1 MKALLLILLFL
12 SQIFAC
18 DLCSTYTSVAH
29 IKTTL
34 ITDQDKNETTIIGLN
49 FNLKFSKNYSDLM
62 LQISDRNADND
73 LNKEELLKASKGV
86 KEFFEG
92 KRFIESII
100 FKQANGKAQL
110 IEPRLKDFIF
120 TFENKELGAY
130 IKLDI
135 EKQVIESG
143 ENVILNINQSK
154 EFFIFAFI
162 PQEPQQLNEKL
173 SFLSTAPLTK
183 QQIATEHNNF
193 IIFPNDKIKDFQA
206 TLIKVKKP
214 IEEMP
219 KDQNVFSKQTSN
231 YLNQLKTTLKEN
243 NTNPSST
250 SILLVIAF
258 SFLYGFFHAAGPGH
272 AKTLTFSL
280 FAATGESYLKALK
293 FALQVGILH
302 TLGAFILVSL
312 IVLSVGE
319 AITFL
324 GGDVVEI
331 ATKVSGGLIVL
342 IALFMLLKMFIKK
355 SKKYSWNPHPDRCDC
370 AACIRLKAP
379 ESFSGRKWLV
389 SACASLVPC
398 PGTVLVFLLAF
409 EVGNYSLGLL
419 SGIAMSLGMAVVIF
433 ISAIFGSKM
442 NVYGSKLLKNYDY
455 IRFLAI
461 AIMLIIGGSMIV
473 AI

>member
-1 MKALLLILLFL
+1 MKLLLFL
-12 SQIFAC
+12 VLFISQILAC
-18 DLCSTYTSVAH
+18 DLCSASTPVAH
-29 IKTTL
+29 IKTSL
-34 ITDQDKNETTIIGLN
+34 IMDKDEVTEVNFDLN
-49 FNLKFSKNYSDLM
+49 FSKNYSDLIV
-62 LQISDRNADND
+62 QISDKNMDGD
-73 LNKEELLKASKGV
+73 LDQNELIKASKEI

-92 KRFIESII
+92 KRFVENII
-100 FKQANGKAQL
+100 FKESDKKSQL
-110 IEPRLKDFIF
+110 IEPRLENFIL
-120 TFENKELGAY
+120 TFEDKQLGANL
-130 IKLDI
+130 KLDI
-135 EKQVIESG
+135 GKKEIKENEKI
-143 ENVILNINQSK
+143 ILNINQSK

-162 PQEPQQLNEKL
+162 PQEPQQLNDKL

-193 IIFPNDKIKDFQA
+193 IILPNDQIKNFQA
-206 TLIKVKKP
+206 TLIKTKKP
-214 IEEMP
+214 IEEIQ

-243 NTNPSST
+243 NSNPNLT
-250 SILLVIAF
+250 SILLVIIS

-342 IALFMLLKMFIKK
+342 IALFMLLKMLIKK

-370 AACIRLKAP
+370 AACTRLKAP
-379 ESFSGRKWLV
+379 ESFSGRKWLAA
-389 SACASLVPC
+389 ACASLVPC

-461 AIMLIIGGSMIV
+461 TIMLIIGGSMIV

>member
-1 MKALLLILLFL
+1 MKLLLFL
-12 SQIFAC
+12 VLFISQILAC
-18 DLCSTYTSVAH
+18 DLCSASTPVAH
-29 IKTTL
+29 IKTSL
-34 ITDQDKNETTIIGLN
+34 IMDKDEVTEVNFDLN
-49 FNLKFSKNYSDLM
+49 FSKNYSDLIV
-62 LQISDRNADND
+62 QISDKNMDGD
-73 LNKEELLKASKGV
+73 LDQNELIKASKEI

-92 KRFIESII
+92 KRFVENII
-100 FKQANGKAQL
+100 FKESDKKSQL
-110 IEPRLKDFIF
+110 IEPRLENFIL
-120 TFENKELGAY
+120 TFEDKQLGANLKFDIGKKE
-130 IKLDI
+130 IKEN
-135 EKQVIESG
+135 EKI
-143 ENVILNINQSK
+143 ILNINQSK

-162 PQEPQQLNEKL
+162 PQEPQQLNDKL

-461 AIMLIIGGSMIV
+461 AIMLIVGGSMIV

>member
-1 MKALLLILLFL
+1 MKLLLFL
-12 SQIFAC
+12 VLFISQILAC
-18 DLCSTYTSVAH
+18 DLCSASTPVAH
-29 IKTTL
+29 IKTSL
-34 ITDQDKNETTIIGLN
+34 IMDKDEVTEVNFDLN
-49 FNLKFSKNYSDLM
+49 FSKNYSDLIV
-62 LQISDRNADND
+62 QISDKNMDGD
-73 LNKEELLKASKGV
+73 LDQNELIKASKEI

-92 KRFIESII
+92 KRFVENII
-100 FKQANGKAQL
+100 FKESDKKSQL
-110 IEPRLKDFIF
+110 IEPRLENFIL
-120 TFENKELGAY
+120 TFEDKQLGANLKFDIGKKE
-130 IKLDI
+130 IKEN
-135 EKQVIESG
+135 EKI
-143 ENVILNINQSK
+143 ILNINQSK

-162 PQEPQQLNEKL
+162 PQEPQQLNDKL

-193 IIFPNDKIKDFQA
+193 IILPNDKIKDFQA
-206 TLIKVKKP
+206 ALIKVKKP
-214 IEEMP
+214 IEEIP

-370 AACIRLKAP
+370 VACTRLKAP
-379 ESFSGRKWLV
+379 ESFSGRKWLAA
-389 SACASLVPC
+389 ACASLVPC

-419 SGIAMSLGMAVVIF
+419 SGVAMSLGMAVVIF
-433 ISAIFGSKM
+433 ISAVFGSKM
-442 NVYGSKLLKNYDY
+442 NICGSKILKNYDY

-461 AIMLIIGGSMIV
+461 IIMLIVGGSMIV

>member
-1 MKALLLILLFL
+1 MKLLLFL
-12 SQIFAC
+12 VLFISQILAC
-18 DLCSTYTSVAH
+18 DLCSASTPVAH
-29 IKTTL
+29 IKTSL
-34 ITDQDKNETTIIGLN
+34 IMDKDEVTEVNFDLN
-49 FNLKFSKNYSDLM
+49 FSKNYSDLIV
-62 LQISDRNADND
+62 QISDKNMDGD
-73 LNKEELLKASKGV
+73 LDQNELIKASKEI

-92 KRFIESII
+92 KRFVENII
-100 FKQANGKAQL
+100 FKENDEKSQL
-110 IEPRLKDFIF
+110 IEPRLENFIL
-120 TFENKELGAY
+120 TFKNKQLGANLKFDIGRKE
-130 IKLDI
+130 IKEN
-135 EKQVIESG
+135 EKI
-143 ENVILNINQSK
+143 ILNINQSK

-461 AIMLIIGGSMIV
+461 AIMLIVGGSMIV

>member
-1 MKALLLILLFL
+1 MKLLLFL
-12 SQIFAC
+12 VLFISQILAC
-18 DLCSTYTSVAH
+18 DLCSASTPVVH
-29 IKTTL
+29 IKTSL
-34 ITDQDKNETTIIGLN
+34 IMDKDGVTEVNFDLN
-49 FNLKFSKNYSDLM
+49 FSKNYSDLIT
-62 LQISDRNADND
+62 QISDKNMDGD
-73 LNKEELLKASKGV
+73 LDQNELIKASEGI

-92 KRFIESII
+92 KRFIENII
-100 FKQANGKAQL
+100 FKENDEKSQL
-110 IEPRLKDFIF
+110 IEPRLKNFIL
-120 TFENKELGAY
+120 TFKDKQLGANLKFDVGRKE
-130 IKLDI
+130 IKED
-135 EKQVIESG
+135 EKIV
-143 ENVILNINQSK
+143 LNINQSK

-162 PQEPQQLNEKL
+162 PQEPQQLNDKL
-173 SFLSTAPLTK
+173 SFLSTVPLTK
-183 QQIATEHNNF
+183 QQIATQHNNF
-193 IIFPNDKIKDFQA
+193 IILPNDKIKDFQA
-206 TLIKVKKP
+206 TLIKTQKP

-219 KDQNVFSKQTSN
+219 KDQNIFSKQTAS
-231 YLNQLKTTLKEN
+231 YLNQLKAMLKEN
-243 NTNPSST
+243 NSNPNST

-280 FAATGESYLKALK
+280 FAATGENYLKALK

-312 IVLSVGE
+312 IVLSVGR

-324 GGDVVEI
+324 GGDTVEI

-342 IALFMLLKMFIKK
+342 IAMFMLLKMFIKK

-370 AACIRLKAP
+370 VACTRLKAP
-379 ESFSGRKWLV
+379 ESFSGRKWLAA
-389 SACASLVPC
+389 ACASLVPC

-433 ISAIFGSKM
+433 ISAVLGRKM
-442 NVYGSKLLKNYDY
+442 NVCGNKILKNYNY

-461 AIMLIIGGSMIV
+461 IIMLIIGGSMIV
-473 AI
+473 AM

>member
-1 MKALLLILLFL
+1 MDGDLDQNELI
-12 SQIFAC
+12 
-18 DLCSTYTSVAH
+18 
-29 IKTTL
+29 
-34 ITDQDKNETTIIGLN
+34 
-49 FNLKFSKNYSDLM
+49 
-62 LQISDRNADND
+62 
-73 LNKEELLKASKGV
+73 KASKEI

-92 KRFIESII
+92 KRFIENII
-100 FKQANGKAQL
+100 FKESNEKSQL
-110 IEPRLKDFIF
+110 IEPRMENFIL
-120 TFENKELGAY
+120 TFEDKQLGANLKFDIGKKE
-130 IKLDI
+130 IKEN
-135 EKQVIESG
+135 EKI
-143 ENVILNINQSK
+143 ILNINQSK

-162 PQEPQQLNEKL
+162 PQEPQQLNDKL

-193 IIFPNDKIKDFQA
+193 IILPNDKIKDFQA
-206 TLIKVKKP
+206 TLIKTKKS
-214 IEEMP
+214 IEEIP

-243 NTNPSST
+243 NSNPNLT
-250 SILLVIAF
+250 SILLVIIS
-258 SFLYGFFHAAGPGH
+258 SFLYGFFHATGPGH

-280 FAATGESYLKALK
+280 FAATGENYLKALK

-331 ATKVSGGLIVL
+331 ATKVSGVLIVL
-342 IALFMLLKMFIKK
+342 IALFMLLKLFIKK

-370 AACIRLKAP
+370 AACTKLKAP
-379 ESFSGRKWLV
+379 ESFSGRKWLAA
-389 SACASLVPC
+389 ACASLVPC

-433 ISAIFGSKM
+433 ISAVFGSRM
-442 NVYGSKLLKNYDY
+442 NVCGSKLLKNYNY
-455 IRFLAI
+455 VRFLAI
-461 AIMLIIGGSMIV
+461 IIMLIIGGSMIV
-473 AI
+473 AM

>member
-1 MKALLLILLFL
+1 MKLLLFL
-12 SQIFAC
+12 VLFISQTLAC
-18 DLCSTYTSVAH
+18 DLCSASTPVAH
-29 IKTTL
+29 IKTLL
-34 ITDQDKNETTIIGLN
+34 IMDKDKVTEVNFDLN
-49 FNLKFSKNYSDLM
+49 FSKNYSDLIT
-62 LQISDRNADND
+62 QISDKNMDGD
-73 LNKEELLKASKGV
+73 LDQNELIKASKEI

-92 KRFIESII
+92 KRFIENII
-100 FKQANGKAQL
+100 FKESNEKSQL
-110 IEPRLKDFIF
+110 IEPRMENFIL
-120 TFENKELGAY
+120 TFEDKQLGANLKFDIGKKE
-130 IKLDI
+130 IKEN
-135 EKQVIESG
+135 EKI
-143 ENVILNINQSK
+143 ILNINQSK

-162 PQEPQQLNEKL
+162 PQEPQQLNDKL

-193 IIFPNDKIKDFQA
+193 IILPNDKIKDFQA
-206 TLIKVKKP
+206 TLIKTKKS
-214 IEEMP
+214 IEEIP

-243 NTNPSST
+243 NSNPNLT
-250 SILLVIAF
+250 SILLVIIS

-280 FAATGESYLKALK
+280 FAATGENYLKAFK

-370 AACIRLKAP
+370 VACTRLKAP
-379 ESFSGRKWLV
+379 ESFSGRKWLAA
-389 SACASLVPC
+389 ACASLVPC

-433 ISAIFGSKM
+433 ISAVLGSKM
-442 NVYGSKLLKNYDY
+442 NICGSKILKNYDY
-455 IRFLAI
+455 VRFLAI
-461 AIMLIIGGSMIV
+461 VIMLIVGGSMIV
-473 AI
+473 AM

>member
-1 MKALLLILLFL
+1 MKLLLFL
-12 SQIFAC
+12 VLFISQILAC
-18 DLCSTYTSVAH
+18 DLCSASTPVAH
-29 IKTTL
+29 IKTSL
-34 ITDQDKNETTIIGLN
+34 IMDKDEVTEVNFDLN
-49 FNLKFSKNYSDLM
+49 FSKNYSDLIV
-62 LQISDRNADND
+62 QISDKNMDGD
-73 LNKEELLKASKGV
+73 LDQNELIKASKEI

-92 KRFIESII
+92 KRFVENII
-100 FKQANGKAQL
+100 FKESDKKSQL
-110 IEPRLKDFIF
+110 IEPRLENFIL
-120 TFENKELGAY
+120 TFEDKQLGANLKFDIGKKE
-130 IKLDI
+130 IKEN
-135 EKQVIESG
+135 EKI
-143 ENVILNINQSK
+143 ILNINQSK

-162 PQEPQQLNEKL
+162 PQEPQQLNDKL
-173 SFLSTAPLTK
+173 SFLSTALLTK

-193 IIFPNDKIKDFQA
+193 IILPNDQIKNFQA
-206 TLIKVKKP
+206 TLIKTKKP
-214 IEEMP
+214 IEEIQ

-243 NTNPSST
+243 NSNPNLT
-250 SILLVIAF
+250 SILLVIIS

-342 IALFMLLKMFIKK
+342 IALFMLLKMLIKK

-370 AACIRLKAP
+370 AACTRLKAP
-379 ESFSGRKWLV
+379 ESFSGRKWLAA
-389 SACASLVPC
+389 ACASLVPC

-433 ISAIFGSKM
+433 ISAVLGSKM
-442 NVYGSKLLKNYDY
+442 NICGNKILKNYNY

-461 AIMLIIGGSMIV
+461 TIMLIIGGSMIV

>member
-1 MKALLLILLFL
+1 LFI
-12 SQIFAC
+12 SQTLAC
-18 DLCSTYTSVAH
+18 DLCSASTPVAH
-29 IKTTL
+29 IKTSL
-34 ITDQDKNETTIIGLN
+34 IMDKDEATKVNFDLN
-49 FNLKFSKNYSDLM
+49 FSKNYSDLII
-62 LQISDRNADND
+62 QISDKNMDDNLD
-73 LNKEELLKASKGV
+73 QNELIKASEGI

-92 KRFIESII
+92 KRFVENII
-100 FKQANGKAQL
+100 FKENDEKSQL
-110 IEPRLKDFIF
+110 IEPRLKNFIL
-120 TFENKELGAY
+120 TFKDKQLGANLKFDIGRKE
-130 IKLDI
+130 IKEN
-135 EKQVIESG
+135 EKI
-143 ENVILNINQSK
+143 ILNINQSK

-162 PQEPQQLNEKL
+162 PQEPQQLNDKL

-193 IIFPNDKIKDFQA
+193 IILPNDKIKDFQA

-461 AIMLIIGGSMIV
+461 AIMLIVGGSMIV

>member
-1 MKALLLILLFL
+1 M
-12 SQIFAC
+12 
-18 DLCSTYTSVAH
+18 
-29 IKTTL
+29 
-34 ITDQDKNETTIIGLN
+34 
-49 FNLKFSKNYSDLM
+49 
-62 LQISDRNADND
+62 ND
-73 LNKEELLKASKGV
+73 
-86 KEFFEG
+86 
-92 KRFIESII
+92 
-100 FKQANGKAQL
+100 
-110 IEPRLKDFIF
+110 
-120 TFENKELGAY
+120 
-130 IKLDI
+130 
-135 EKQVIESG
+135 
-143 ENVILNINQSK
+143 
-154 EFFIFAFI
+154 
-162 PQEPQQLNEKL
+162 KL

-193 IIFPNDKIKDFQA
+193 IILPNDQIKNFQA
-206 TLIKVKKP
+206 TLIKTKKP
-214 IEEMP
+214 IEEIQ

-461 AIMLIIGGSMIV
+461 AIMLIVGGSMIV

>member
-1 MKALLLILLFL
+1 MKLLLFL
-12 SQIFAC
+12 VLFISQILAC
-18 DLCSTYTSVAH
+18 DLCSASTPVAH
-29 IKTTL
+29 IKTSL
-34 ITDQDKNETTIIGLN
+34 IMDKDEVTEVNFDLN
-49 FNLKFSKNYSDLM
+49 FSKNYSDLIV
-62 LQISDRNADND
+62 QISDKNMDGD
-73 LNKEELLKASKGV
+73 LDQNELIKASKEI

-92 KRFIESII
+92 KRFVENII
-100 FKQANGKAQL
+100 FKESDKKSQL
-110 IEPRLKDFIF
+110 IEPRLENFIL
-120 TFENKELGAY
+120 TFEDKQLGANLKFDIGKKE
-130 IKLDI
+130 IKEN
-135 EKQVIESG
+135 EKI
-143 ENVILNINQSK
+143 ILNINQSK

-162 PQEPQQLNEKL
+162 PQEPQQLNDKL

-193 IIFPNDKIKDFQA
+193 IILPNDQIKNFQA
-206 TLIKVKKP
+206 TLIKTKKP
-214 IEEMP
+214 IEEIQ

-243 NTNPSST
+243 NSNPNLT
-250 SILLVIAF
+250 SILLVIIS

-342 IALFMLLKMFIKK
+342 IALFMLLKMLIKK

-370 AACIRLKAP
+370 AACTRLKAP
-379 ESFSGRKWLV
+379 ESFSGRKWLAA
-389 SACASLVPC
+389 ACASLVPC

-433 ISAIFGSKM
+433 ISAVFGSRM
-442 NVYGSKLLKNYDY
+442 NVCGSKLLKNYNY
-455 IRFLAI
+455 VRFLAI
-461 AIMLIIGGSMIV
+461 IIMLIIGGSMIV
-473 AI
+473 AM

>member
-1 MKALLLILLFL
+1 MKLLLFL
-12 SQIFAC
+12 VLFISQILAC
-18 DLCSTYTSVAH
+18 DLCSASTPVAH
-29 IKTTL
+29 IKTSL
-34 ITDQDKNETTIIGLN
+34 IMDKDEVTEVNFDLN
-49 FNLKFSKNYSDLM
+49 FSKNYSDLIV
-62 LQISDRNADND
+62 QISDKNMDGD
-73 LNKEELLKASKGV
+73 LDQNELIKASKEI

-92 KRFIESII
+92 KRFVENII
-100 FKQANGKAQL
+100 FKESDKKSQL
-110 IEPRLKDFIF
+110 IEPRLENFIL
-120 TFENKELGAY
+120 TFEDKQLGANLKFDIGKKE
-130 IKLDI
+130 IKEN
-135 EKQVIESG
+135 EKI
-143 ENVILNINQSK
+143 ILNINQSK

-162 PQEPQQLNEKL
+162 PQEPQQLNNKL

-193 IIFPNDKIKDFQA
+193 IILPNDKIKDFQA
-206 TLIKVKKP
+206 ALIKVKKP
-214 IEEMP
+214 IEEIP

-461 AIMLIIGGSMIV
+461 AIMLIVGGSMIV
-473 AI
+473 VI

>member
-1 MKALLLILLFL
+1 MKFLLFL
-12 SQIFAC
+12 ILFISHTLAC
-18 DLCSTYTSVAH
+18 DLCSASTPVAH
-29 IKTTL
+29 IKTSL
-34 ITDQDKNETTIIGLN
+34 IMDKDEVIKVNFDLN
-49 FNLKFSKNYSDLM
+49 FSKNYSDLIT
-62 LQISDRNADND
+62 QISDKNMDGNLD
-73 LNKEELLKASKGV
+73 QNELVKASEGI

-92 KRFIESII
+92 KRFVENII
-100 FKQANGKAQL
+100 FKESDKKSQL
-110 IEPRLKDFIF
+110 IEPRLENFILTFKD
-120 TFENKELGAY
+120 KQLGANLKFDVGRKE
-130 IKLDI
+130 IKED
-135 EKQVIESG
+135 EKI
-143 ENVILNINQSK
+143 ILNINQSK

-193 IIFPNDKIKDFQA
+193 IILPNEKIKDFQA
-206 TLIKVKKP
+206 TLVKTKKP
-214 IEEMP
+214 IEEIP

-231 YLNQLKTTLKEN
+231 YLSQLKTTLKEN
-243 NTNPSST
+243 NSNPNLT
-250 SILLVIAF
+250 SILLVIIS

-312 IVLSVGE
+312 IVLSVCE

-342 IALFMLLKMFIKK
+342 IALFMLLKMLIKK
-355 SKKYSWNPHPDRCDC
+355 SKKYSWSPHPDRCDC
-370 AACIRLKAP
+370 AACTRLKAP
-379 ESFSGRKWLV
+379 ESFSGRKWLAA
-389 SACASLVPC
+389 ACASLVPC
-398 PGTVLVFLLAF
+398 PGTVLVFLFAF

-433 ISAIFGSKM
+433 ISAVFGSKM
-442 NVYGSKLLKNYDY
+442 NIYGNKFLQNYDY

-461 AIMLIIGGSMIV
+461 VIMLIVGGSMIV

>member
-1 MKALLLILLFL
+1 MKLLLFL
-12 SQIFAC
+12 VLFISQILAC
-18 DLCSTYTSVAH
+18 DLCSDEVTEVNF
-29 IKTTL
+29 
-34 ITDQDKNETTIIGLN
+34 DLN
-49 FNLKFSKNYSDLM
+49 FSKNYSDLIT
-62 LQISDRNADND
+62 QISDKNMDGD
-73 LNKEELLKASKGV
+73 LDQSELIKASKEI

-92 KRFIESII
+92 KCFVENII
-100 FKQANGKAQL
+100 FKESDKKSQL
-110 IEPRLKDFIF
+110 IEPRLKNFIL
-120 TFENKELGAY
+120 TFKNKQLGANLKFDIGRKE
-130 IKLDI
+130 IKED
-135 EKQVIESG
+135 EKI
-143 ENVILNINQSK
+143 ILNINQSK

-193 IIFPNDKIKDFQA
+193 IILSNDKIKD
-206 TLIKVKKP
+206 
-214 IEEMP
+214 
-219 KDQNVFSKQTSN
+219 SKQTSN

-461 AIMLIIGGSMIV
+461 AIMLIVGGSMIV

>member
-1 MKALLLILLFL
+1 MKLLLFL
-12 SQIFAC
+12 VLFFSQTLAC
-18 DLCSTYTSVAH
+18 DLCSASTPVAH
-29 IKTTL
+29 IKTSL
-34 ITDQDKNETTIIGLN
+34 IMDKDGVTEVNFDLN
-49 FNLKFSKNYSDLM
+49 FSKNYSDLIT
-62 LQISDRNADND
+62 QISDKNMDGNLD
-73 LNKEELLKASKGV
+73 QNELVKASEGI

-92 KRFIESII
+92 KRFVENII
-100 FKQANGKAQL
+100 FKENDEKSQL
-110 IEPRLKDFIF
+110 IEPRLKNFIL
-120 TFENKELGAY
+120 TFKDKQLGANLKFDVGRKE
-130 IKLDI
+130 IKEN
-135 EKQVIESG
+135 EKI
-143 ENVILNINQSK
+143 ILNINQSK

-162 PQEPQQLNEKL
+162 SQEPQQLNDKL
-173 SFLSTAPLTK
+173 SFLSTASLTK

-193 IIFPNDKIKDFQA
+193 IILPNDKIKDFQA

-442 NVYGSKLLKNYDY
+442 NICGNKLLKNYNY

-461 AIMLIIGGSMIV
+461 AIMLIIGGSMVV

>member
-1 MKALLLILLFL
+1 MKLLLFL
-12 SQIFAC
+12 ILFFSQTLAC
-18 DLCSTYTSVAH
+18 DLCSASTPVAH
-29 IKTTL
+29 IKTSLVMNKDEVTE
-34 ITDQDKNETTIIGLN
+34 INFDLN
-49 FNLKFSKNYSDLM
+49 FSKNYSDLIV
-62 LQISDRNADND
+62 QISDKNMDGD
-73 LNKEELLKASKGV
+73 LDQNELIKASKEI

-92 KRFIESII
+92 KRFVENII
-100 FKQANGKAQL
+100 FKESDKKSQL
-110 IEPRLKDFIF
+110 IEPRLENFILTFKD
-120 TFENKELGAY
+120 KQLGANLKFDIGKKE
-130 IKLDI
+130 IKED
-135 EKQVIESG
+135 EKIV
-143 ENVILNINQSK
+143 LNINQSK

-162 PQEPQQLNEKL
+162 PQEPQQLNDKL
-173 SFLSTAPLTK
+173 SFLFTAPLTK

-193 IIFPNDKIKDFQA
+193 IILPNDKIKDFQA
-206 TLIKVKKP
+206 TLIKTKKP

-219 KDQNVFSKQTSN
+219 KDQNIFSKQTSN
-231 YLNQLKTTLKEN
+231 YLSQLKTTLKEN
-243 NTNPSST
+243 NSNPNLT
-250 SILLVIAF
+250 SILLVIIS

-331 ATKVSGGLIVL
+331 ATKVSGVLIVL
-342 IALFMLLKMFIKK
+342 IALFMLLKIFIKK

-370 AACIRLKAP
+370 AACTKLKAP
-379 ESFSGRKWLV
+379 ESFSGRKWLAA
-389 SACASLVPC
+389 ACASLVPC

-433 ISAIFGSKM
+433 ISAVLGSKM
-442 NVYGSKLLKNYDY
+442 NVCGNKILKNYNY

-461 AIMLIIGGSMIV
+461 IIMLIIGGSMIV
-473 AI
+473 AM

>member
-1 MKALLLILLFL
+1 MKLLLFL
-12 SQIFAC
+12 VLFISQILAC
-18 DLCSTYTSVAH
+18 DLCSASTPVAH
-29 IKTTL
+29 IKTSL
-34 ITDQDKNETTIIGLN
+34 IMDKDEVTEVNFDLN
-49 FNLKFSKNYSDLM
+49 FSKNYSDLIV
-62 LQISDRNADND
+62 QISDKNMDGD
-73 LNKEELLKASKGV
+73 LDQNELIKASKEI

-92 KRFIESII
+92 KRFVENII
-100 FKQANGKAQL
+100 FKESDKKSQL
-110 IEPRLKDFIF
+110 IEPRLENFIL
-120 TFENKELGAY
+120 TFEDKQLGANLKFDIGKKE
-130 IKLDI
+130 IKEN
-135 EKQVIESG
+135 EKI
-143 ENVILNINQSK
+143 ILNINQSK

-162 PQEPQQLNEKL
+162 PQEPQQLNDKL

-193 IIFPNDKIKDFQA
+193 IILPNDKIKDFQA
-206 TLIKVKKP
+206 ALIKVKKP
-214 IEEMP
+214 IEEIP

-355 SKKYSWNPHPDRCDC
+355 SKKYSWNPHSDRCDC
-370 AACIRLKAP
+370 VACTRLKAP
-379 ESFSGRKWLV
+379 ESFSGRKWLAA
-389 SACASLVPC
+389 ACASLVPC

-419 SGIAMSLGMAVVIF
+419 SGVAMSLGMAVVIF
-433 ISAIFGSKM
+433 ISAVFGSKM
-442 NVYGSKLLKNYDY
+442 NICGSKILKNYDY

-461 AIMLIIGGSMIV
+461 AIMLIVGGSMIV

>member
-1 MKALLLILLFL
+1 MKLLLFL
-12 SQIFAC
+12 ILFFSQTLAC
-18 DLCSTYTSVAH
+18 DLCSASTPVAH
-29 IKTTL
+29 IKTSL
-34 ITDQDKNETTIIGLN
+34 IMDKDEATKVNFDLN
-49 FNLKFSKNYSDLM
+49 FSKNYSDLII
-62 LQISDRNADND
+62 QISDKNMDDNLD
-73 LNKEELLKASKGV
+73 QNELIKASEGI

-92 KRFIESII
+92 KRFVENII
-100 FKQANGKAQL
+100 FKENDEKSQL
-110 IEPRLKDFIF
+110 IEPRLKNFIL
-120 TFENKELGAY
+120 TFKDKQLGANLKFDIGRKE
-130 IKLDI
+130 IKEN
-135 EKQVIESG
+135 EKI
-143 ENVILNINQSK
+143 ILNINQSK

-162 PQEPQQLNEKL
+162 PQEPQQLNDKL

-193 IIFPNDKIKDFQA
+193 IILPNDKIKDFQA
-206 TLIKVKKP
+206 TLIKTKKS
-214 IEEMP
+214 IEEIP

-243 NTNPSST
+243 NSNPNLT
-250 SILLVIAF
+250 SILLVIIS

-280 FAATGESYLKALK
+280 FAASGESYLKALK

-342 IALFMLLKMFIKK
+342 IALFMLLKMLIKK

-370 AACIRLKAP
+370 VACTRLKAP
-379 ESFSGRKWLV
+379 ESFSGRKWLAA
-389 SACASLVPC
+389 ACASLVPC

-433 ISAIFGSKM
+433 LSAVLGSKM
-442 NVYGSKLLKNYDY
+442 NICGNKILKNYNY

-461 AIMLIIGGSMIV
+461 TIMLIIGGSMIV

>member
-1 MKALLLILLFL
+1 MKLLLFL
-12 SQIFAC
+12 ILFFSQTLAC
-18 DLCSTYTSVAH
+18 DLCSASTPVAH
-29 IKTTL
+29 IKTSLVMNKDEVTE
-34 ITDQDKNETTIIGLN
+34 INFDLN
-49 FNLKFSKNYSDLM
+49 FSKNYSDLIV
-62 LQISDRNADND
+62 QISDKNMDGD
-73 LNKEELLKASKGV
+73 LDQNELIKASKEI

-92 KRFIESII
+92 KRFVENII
-100 FKQANGKAQL
+100 FKENDEKSQL
-110 IEPRLKDFIF
+110 IEPRLENFIL
-120 TFENKELGAY
+120 TFKNKQLGANLKFDIGRKE
-130 IKLDI
+130 IKEN
-135 EKQVIESG
+135 EKI
-143 ENVILNINQSK
+143 ILNINQSK

-206 TLIKVKKP
+206 TLIKVRKP

-324 GGDVVEI
+324 GGDIVEI

-370 AACIRLKAP
+370 VACTRLKAP

-389 SACASLVPC
+389 AACASLVPC

-419 SGIAMSLGMAVVIF
+419 SGVAMSLGMAVVIF

-442 NVYGSKLLKNYDY
+442 NVCGSKILKNYDY

-461 AIMLIIGGSMIV
+461 TIMLIIGGSMIV

>member
-1 MKALLLILLFL
+1 MKSLLFL
-12 SQIFAC
+12 ILFISQTLAC
-18 DLCSTYTSVAH
+18 DLCSASTPVAH
-29 IKTTL
+29 IKTSL
-34 ITDQDKNETTIIGLN
+34 IMDKDEATKVNFDLN
-49 FNLKFSKNYSDLM
+49 FSKNYSDLII
-62 LQISDRNADND
+62 QISDKNMDDNLD
-73 LNKEELLKASKGV
+73 QNELIKASEGI

-92 KRFIESII
+92 KRFVENII
-100 FKQANGKAQL
+100 FKENDEKSQL
-110 IEPRLKDFIF
+110 IEPRLKNFIL
-120 TFENKELGAY
+120 TFKDKQLGANLKFDIGRKE
-130 IKLDI
+130 IKEN
-135 EKQVIESG
+135 EKI
-143 ENVILNINQSK
+143 ILNINQSK

-162 PQEPQQLNEKL
+162 PQEPQQLNDKL

-193 IIFPNDKIKDFQA
+193 IILPNDKIKDFQA
-206 TLIKVKKP
+206 TLIKTKKS
-214 IEEMP
+214 IEEIP

-243 NTNPSST
+243 NSNPNLT
-250 SILLVIAF
+250 SILLVIIS

-280 FAATGESYLKALK
+280 FAASGESYLKALK

-342 IALFMLLKMFIKK
+342 IALFMLLKMLIKK

-370 AACIRLKAP
+370 VACTRLKAP
-379 ESFSGRKWLV
+379 ESFSGRKWLAA
-389 SACASLVPC
+389 ACASLVPC

-433 ISAIFGSKM
+433 LSAVLGSKM
-442 NVYGSKLLKNYDY
+442 NICGNKILKNYNY

-461 AIMLIIGGSMIV
+461 TIMLIIGGSMIV

>member
-1 MKALLLILLFL
+1 MKLLLFL
-12 SQIFAC
+12 VLFFSQTLAC
-18 DLCSTYTSVAH
+18 DLCSASTPVAH
-29 IKTTL
+29 IKTSL
-34 ITDQDKNETTIIGLN
+34 IMDKDGVTEVNFDLN
-49 FNLKFSKNYSDLM
+49 FSKNYSDLIT
-62 LQISDRNADND
+62 QISDKSMDGNLDQN
-73 LNKEELLKASKGV
+73 ELVKASEGI

-92 KRFIESII
+92 KRFVENII
-100 FKQANGKAQL
+100 FKENDEKSQL
-110 IEPRLKDFIF
+110 IEPRLKNFIL
-120 TFENKELGAY
+120 TFKDKQLGANLKFDVGRKE
-130 IKLDI
+130 IKED
-135 EKQVIESG
+135 EKIV
-143 ENVILNINQSK
+143 LNINQSK

-162 PQEPQQLNEKL
+162 PQEPQQLNDKL

-183 QQIATEHNNF
+183 QQVATEHNNF
-193 IIFPNDKIKDFQA
+193 IILPNDKIKDFQA

-214 IEEMP
+214 IEEIP

-243 NTNPSST
+243 VSNPSST
-250 SILLVIAF
+250 SILLVIIS

-280 FAATGESYLKALK
+280 FAASGESYLKALK

-324 GGDVVEI
+324 GGDIVEI

-370 AACIRLKAP
+370 VACTRLKAP
-379 ESFSGRKWLV
+379 ESFSGRKWLAA
-389 SACASLVPC
+389 ACASLVPC

-433 ISAIFGSKM
+433 ISAVFGSKM
-442 NVYGSKLLKNYDY
+442 NVCGSKLLKNYNY
-455 IRFLAI
+455 VRFLAI
-461 AIMLIIGGSMIV
+461 IIMLIIGGSMIV
-473 AI
+473 AM

>member
-1 MKALLLILLFL
+1 MNKDEVTEINF
-12 SQIFAC
+12 
-18 DLCSTYTSVAH
+18 DL
-29 IKTTL
+29 
-34 ITDQDKNETTIIGLN
+34 N
-49 FNLKFSKNYSDLM
+49 FSKNYSDLIV
-62 LQISDRNADND
+62 QISDKNMDGD
-73 LNKEELLKASKGV
+73 LDQNELIKASKEI

-92 KRFIESII
+92 KRFVENII
-100 FKQANGKAQL
+100 FKENDEKSQL
-110 IEPRLKDFIF
+110 IEPRLENFIL
-120 TFENKELGAY
+120 TFKNKQLGANLKFDIGRKE
-130 IKLDI
+130 IKEN
-135 EKQVIESG
+135 EKI
-143 ENVILNINQSK
+143 ILNINQSK

-206 TLIKVKKP
+206 TLIKVRKP

-461 AIMLIIGGSMIV
+461 AIMLIVGGSMIV

>member
-1 MKALLLILLFL
+1 MKLLLFL
-12 SQIFAC
+12 VLFISQILAC
-18 DLCSTYTSVAH
+18 DLCSASTPVAH
-29 IKTTL
+29 IKTSL
-34 ITDQDKNETTIIGLN
+34 IMDKDEVTEVNFDLN
-49 FNLKFSKNYSDLM
+49 FSKNYSDLIV
-62 LQISDRNADND
+62 QISDKNMDGD
-73 LNKEELLKASKGV
+73 LDQNELIKASKEI
-86 KEFFEG
+86 KEFFEE
-92 KRFIESII
+92 KRFVENII
-100 FKQANGKAQL
+100 FKESDKKSQL
-110 IEPRLKDFIF
+110 IEPRLENFIL
-120 TFENKELGAY
+120 TFEDKQLGANLKFDIGRKE
-130 IKLDI
+130 IKEN
-135 EKQVIESG
+135 EKI
-143 ENVILNINQSK
+143 ILNINQSK

-461 AIMLIIGGSMIV
+461 AIMLIVGGSMIV

>member
-1 MKALLLILLFL
+1 MKLLLFL
-12 SQIFAC
+12 VLFISQILAC
-18 DLCSTYTSVAH
+18 DLCSASTPVAH
-29 IKTTL
+29 IKTSL
-34 ITDQDKNETTIIGLN
+34 IMDKDEVTEVNFDLN
-49 FNLKFSKNYSDLM
+49 FSKNYSDLIV
-62 LQISDRNADND
+62 QISDKNMDGD
-73 LNKEELLKASKGV
+73 LDQNELIKASKEI

-92 KRFIESII
+92 KRFVENII
-100 FKQANGKAQL
+100 FKESDKKSQL
-110 IEPRLKDFIF
+110 IEPRLENFIL
-120 TFENKELGAY
+120 TFEDKQLGANLKFDIGKKE
-130 IKLDI
+130 IKEN
-135 EKQVIESG
+135 EKI
-143 ENVILNINQSK
+143 ILNINQSK

-162 PQEPQQLNEKL
+162 PQEPQQLNDKL

-193 IIFPNDKIKDFQA
+193 IILPNDQIKNFQA
-206 TLIKVKKP
+206 TLIKTKKP
-214 IEEMP
+214 IEEIQ

-243 NTNPSST
+243 NSNPNLT
-250 SILLVIAF
+250 SILLVIIS

-342 IALFMLLKMFIKK
+342 IALFMLLKMLIKK

-370 AACIRLKAP
+370 AACTRLKAP
-379 ESFSGRKWLV
+379 ESFSGRKWLAA
-389 SACASLVPC
+389 ACASLVPC

-433 ISAIFGSKM
+433 ISAVLGSKM
-442 NVYGSKLLKNYDY
+442 NICGNKILKNYNY

-461 AIMLIIGGSMIV
+461 TIMLIIGGSMIV

>member
-1 MKALLLILLFL
+1 MKLLLFL
-12 SQIFAC
+12 VLFISQILAC
-18 DLCSTYTSVAH
+18 DLCSASTPVAH
-29 IKTTL
+29 IKTSL
-34 ITDQDKNETTIIGLN
+34 IMDKDEVTEVNFDLN
-49 FNLKFSKNYSDLM
+49 FSKNYSDLIV
-62 LQISDRNADND
+62 QISDKNMDGD
-73 LNKEELLKASKGV
+73 LDQNELIKASKEI

-92 KRFIESII
+92 KRFVENII
-100 FKQANGKAQL
+100 FKESDKKSQL
-110 IEPRLKDFIF
+110 IEPRLENFIL
-120 TFENKELGAY
+120 TFEDKQLGANLKFDIGKKE
-130 IKLDI
+130 IKEN
-135 EKQVIESG
+135 EKI
-143 ENVILNINQSK
+143 ILNINQSK

-162 PQEPQQLNEKL
+162 PQEPQQLNDKL

-193 IIFPNDKIKDFQA
+193 IILPNDQIKNFQA
-206 TLIKVKKP
+206 TLIKTKKP
-214 IEEMP
+214 IEEIQ

-243 NTNPSST
+243 NSNPNST

-461 AIMLIIGGSMIV
+461 AIMLIVGGSMIV

>member
-1 MKALLLILLFL
+1 MKLLLFL
-12 SQIFAC
+12 ILFFSQTLAC
-18 DLCSTYTSVAH
+18 DLCSASTPVAH
-29 IKTTL
+29 IKTSLVMNKDEVTE
-34 ITDQDKNETTIIGLN
+34 INFDLN
-49 FNLKFSKNYSDLM
+49 FSKNYSDLIV
-62 LQISDRNADND
+62 QISDKNMDGD
-73 LNKEELLKASKGV
+73 LDQNELIKASKEI

-92 KRFIESII
+92 KRFVENII
-100 FKQANGKAQL
+100 FKENDEKSQL
-110 IEPRLKDFIF
+110 IEPRLENFIL
-120 TFENKELGAY
+120 TFEDKQLGANLKFDIGKKE
-130 IKLDI
+130 IKEN
-135 EKQVIESG
+135 EKI
-143 ENVILNINQSK
+143 ILNINQSK

-162 PQEPQQLNEKL
+162 PQEPQQLNDKL
-173 SFLSTAPLTK
+173 SFLFTAPLTK

-193 IIFPNDKIKDFQA
+193 IILPNDKIKDFQA
-206 TLIKVKKP
+206 TLIKTKKP

-219 KDQNVFSKQTSN
+219 KDQNIFSKQTSN
-231 YLNQLKTTLKEN
+231 YLSQLKTTLKEN
-243 NTNPSST
+243 NSNPNLT
-250 SILLVIAF
+250 SILLVIIS

-331 ATKVSGGLIVL
+331 ATKVSGVLIVL
-342 IALFMLLKMFIKK
+342 IALFMLLKIFIKK

-370 AACIRLKAP
+370 AACTKLKAP
-379 ESFSGRKWLV
+379 ESFSGRKWLAA
-389 SACASLVPC
+389 ACASLVPC

-433 ISAIFGSKM
+433 ISAVLGRKVNAQSSRFVKH
-442 NVYGSKLLKNYDY
+442 YDY
-455 IRFLAI
+455 VKAAALL
-461 AIMLIIGGSMIV
+461 IMLGLGTTMIFPFL
-473 AI
+473 

>member
-1 MKALLLILLFL
+1 MKLLLFL
-12 SQIFAC
+12 ILFFSQTLAC
-18 DLCSTYTSVAH
+18 DLCSASTPVAH
-29 IKTTL
+29 IKTSLVMNKDEVTE
-34 ITDQDKNETTIIGLN
+34 INFDLN
-49 FNLKFSKNYSDLM
+49 FSKNYSDLIV
-62 LQISDRNADND
+62 QISDKNMDGD
-73 LNKEELLKASKGV
+73 LDQNELIKASKEI

-92 KRFIESII
+92 KRFVENII
-100 FKQANGKAQL
+100 FKENDEKSQL
-110 IEPRLKDFIF
+110 IEPRLENFIL
-120 TFENKELGAY
+120 TFKNKQLGANLKFDIGRKE
-130 IKLDI
+130 IKEN
-135 EKQVIESG
+135 EKI
-143 ENVILNINQSK
+143 ILNINQSK

-206 TLIKVKKP
+206 TLIKVRKP

-355 SKKYSWNPHPDRCDC
+355 K
-370 AACIRLKAP
+370 
-379 ESFSGRKWLV
+379 
-389 SACASLVPC
+389 
-398 PGTVLVFLLAF
+398 
-409 EVGNYSLGLL
+409 
-419 SGIAMSLGMAVVIF
+419 
-433 ISAIFGSKM
+433 
-442 NVYGSKLLKNYDY
+442 
-455 IRFLAI
+455 
-461 AIMLIIGGSMIV
+461 
-473 AI
+473 